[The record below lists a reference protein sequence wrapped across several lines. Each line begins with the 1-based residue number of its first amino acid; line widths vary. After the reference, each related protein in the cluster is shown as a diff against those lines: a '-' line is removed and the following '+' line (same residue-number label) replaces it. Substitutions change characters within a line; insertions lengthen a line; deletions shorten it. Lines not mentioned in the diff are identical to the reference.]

1 MTCAYITDL
10 ATNIWKDIGEPTSIT
25 VSYIQS
31 KLVSEYFIGKL
42 NVAIASSYAIVNGD
56 IVPALGTT
64 EQAIYGLLYKSD
76 YYSTRISQTLAG
88 YSVSTMW
95 VEMAD
100 GDGRVRRASPTE
112 FAKVLKELKGQIDGD
127 LRAMVGAYR
136 MNNSQSRSVD
146 QYTINPYVAAPDAR
160 VDGYRSV

>member
-1 MTCAYITDL
+1 MPCAYITDL

-31 KLVSEYFIGKL
+31 KLVSDYFIGKL
-42 NVAIASSYAIVNGD
+42 NVAIASSYAIENGD
-56 IVPALGTT
+56 IVPALGGQ

-76 YYSTRISQTLAG
+76 YYATRISQTLGG
-88 YSVSTMW
+88 YTVSTMW

-112 FAKVLKELKGQIDGD
+112 FAKVLKELKSQIDGE
-127 LRAMVGAYR
+127 LRLMTAAYR

-146 QYTINPYVAAPDAR
+146 KYTINPYSDFPDVR
-160 VDGYRSV
+160 TDGYRAV